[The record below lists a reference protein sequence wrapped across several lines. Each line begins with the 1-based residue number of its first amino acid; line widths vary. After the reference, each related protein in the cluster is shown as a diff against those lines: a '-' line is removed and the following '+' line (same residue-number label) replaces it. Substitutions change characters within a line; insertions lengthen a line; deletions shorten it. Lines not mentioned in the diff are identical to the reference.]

1 MVQLTGA
8 TFKKF
13 MDKNDNVIVH
23 FVSSSWGTLGV
34 HVCRGVLWEVAESQ
48 G

>member
-1 MVQLTGA
+1 MASSHRSEDGRHVVQLTGA

-23 FVSSSWGTLGV
+23 FVSS
-34 HVCRGVLWEVAESQ
+34 A
-48 G
+48 